1 MNAALKVL
9 SPGLRTTI
17 QDGGRRGYRRFGVP
31 VSGALD
37 RDGLALANALVG
49 NDPATAGIEVLVLG
63 PTLELLGEGARIA
76 AVGAHLVIGER
87 PLPAGQSGRLVRGS
101 RLLVKPDG
109 GLVSYLAVE
118 GGFDLPPVLGSLSTY
133 AQGGFGGLD
142 GRALAEGDLL
152 PLRGENAP
160 ERPEMRLAAEH
171 ETHAGQPI
179 RVVLGPQDDYFSEA
193 AIDTFLSATYRISPQ
208 ADRMG
213 FRLDGPKLEHSKGSN
228 IVSDGTVEGSV
239 QVPGSGLP
247 IVLLADAQTT
257 GGYPKIATVISAD
270 VPLLARRPPGSTVR
284 FAAVS
289 QQHAEAICREHA
301 ASLAAA
307 IAAIRPLTA
316 APVPAGEALY
326 SANLVSGVA
335 SALD

>member
-133 AQGGFGGLD
+133 AQG
-142 GRALAEGDLL
+142 ALAASTDVRSRKATS
-152 PLRGENAP
+152 PLRRENARASG
-160 ERPEMRLAAEH
+160 E
-171 ETHAGQPI
+171 ET
-179 RVVLGPQDDYFSEA
+179 
-193 AIDTFLSATYRISPQ
+193 SP
-208 ADRMG
+208 
-213 FRLDGPKLEHSKGSN
+213 
-228 IVSDGTVEGSV
+228 
-239 QVPGSGLP
+239 
-247 IVLLADAQTT
+247 
-257 GGYPKIATVISAD
+257 
-270 VPLLARRPPGSTVR
+270 
-284 FAAVS
+284 
-289 QQHAEAICREHA
+289 
-301 ASLAAA
+301 
-307 IAAIRPLTA
+307 
-316 APVPAGEALY
+316 PA
-326 SANLVSGVA
+326 
-335 SALD
+335 